1 MSSSALSAEPIGR
14 VIGNYNSI
22 DVLKNTKLVSGD
34 KIIIPKRPT
43 SISIVGEVLSPGS
56 LLWEQKLTTKKYLEM
71 AAGLTNNADKKRIYI
86 IYPNGQAKKYTNFW
100 SSNNN
105 LLPGSTI
112 VVPRRIEL
120 ISGIEKISAI
130 TSVIYQLSLSLA
142 GIDAILN

>member
-71 AAGLTNNADKKRIYI
+71 AAGLTNNADKKEYIY
-86 IYPNGQAKKYTNFW
+86 IYPNGQAKN
-100 SSNNN
+100 
-105 LLPGSTI
+105 I
-112 VVPRRIEL
+112 Q
-120 ISGIEKISAI
+120 ISGHQIIISYL
-130 TSVIYQLSLSLA
+130 VVLSLSQEE
-142 GIDAILN
+142 LN